1 MGSRAMTPTERFI
14 EGNMSL
20 EYYHNLEAQLRYE
33 RERVVHRQR
42 HPLVSREVIAE
53 RDANQRA
60 KEISA
65 EAKKE
70 LDALLGPS

>member
-42 HPLVSREVIAE
+42 HPLVSR
-53 RDANQRA
+53 DANQRA